1 MPELHCLDNE
11 SAKKVTELQY
21 EVKIGEL
28 RDQLKVVNSENS
40 SLSSKVTELE
50 EKLEDNTLYIISLT
64 KKVADL
70 ERKVE
75 ELEPGNANFLKR
87 KVHDCLKYCLNVGLT
102 CNICRG

>member
-28 RDQLKVVNSENS
+28 RDQLKVVNSEKS
-40 SLSSKVTELE
+40 SLNSKVIELE
-50 EKLEDNTLYIISLT
+50 EKLDDNKQYIYSLT

-75 ELEPGNANFLKR
+75 ELEPGNANFLNEKFMI
-87 KVHDCLKYCLNVGLT
+87 V
-102 CNICRG
+102 